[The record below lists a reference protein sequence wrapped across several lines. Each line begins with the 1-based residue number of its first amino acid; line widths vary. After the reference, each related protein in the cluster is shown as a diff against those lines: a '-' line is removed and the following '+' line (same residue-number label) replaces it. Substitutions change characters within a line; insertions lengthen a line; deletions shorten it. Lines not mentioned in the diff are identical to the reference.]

1 MTAEQALVKLRAFD
15 LENADLSVWTFKK
28 SSSRNSRFRA
38 YSVVTTPELAN
49 ELKSLAGNCI
59 RRCTEVEDYGLL
71 ASTNENSCLHL
82 ESDET
87 VFSALEDLVRQP
99 PEEHLIEDVTELEG
113 SDGYLVRMTQGGDTL
128 HCVCRLAS
136 DWKVKKRS
144 RMLNLVLNRNELDL
158 AGDQA
163 FSIPKRFD
171 FFAINEDML
180 VIFKPAFESLL
191 EHKQTYVTSFTE
203 LQADVGFQGVFA
215 DMAVLVEYVGTN
227 TIHLRRMAVV
237 QERAHY
243 LDAGFM
249 ARLRQVNEARQ
260 WNIDFD
266 ADGKIIPSA
275 ETARAIIQVLLNHR
289 LHSELTNHDFD
300 VASANPVG

>member
-1 MTAEQALVKLRAFD
+1 MTAPQALAKLREFD
-15 LENADLSVWTFKK
+15 LERAELSVWAFKK
-28 SSSRNSRFRA
+28 STSNARFRA
-38 YSVVTTPELAN
+38 SSVVATPELRA
-49 ELKSLAGNCI
+49 ELKSLAGQCI
-59 RRCTEVEDYGLL
+59 RRCTEVDDYGLL

-87 VFSALEDLVRQP
+87 IFSALEDLVRRP
-99 PEEHLIEDVTELEG
+99 PEEHLIEDVAGLEG
-113 SDGYLVRMTQGGDTL
+113 SVGYLVRMTFGDDSL

-136 DWKVKKRS
+136 DWKIKKRS
-144 RMLNLVLNRNELDL
+144 SVLNLVLNRNELDL

-171 FFAINEDML
+171 FFVINDDIL
-180 VIFKPAFESLL
+180 VVHKAAFESLL
-191 EHKQTYVTSFTE
+191 EYKQTYVTSFAE

-227 TIHLRRMAVV
+227 TTHLRRMAVV

-243 LDAGFM
+243 QDPGFM
-249 ARLRQVNEARQ
+249 ERLRQVNQERQ
-260 WNIDFD
+260 WNIEFD
-266 ADGKIIPSA
+266 ADGKIIPSM

-289 LHSELTNHDFD
+289 LHSELTNNDFD
-300 VASANPVG
+300 VASASPIG